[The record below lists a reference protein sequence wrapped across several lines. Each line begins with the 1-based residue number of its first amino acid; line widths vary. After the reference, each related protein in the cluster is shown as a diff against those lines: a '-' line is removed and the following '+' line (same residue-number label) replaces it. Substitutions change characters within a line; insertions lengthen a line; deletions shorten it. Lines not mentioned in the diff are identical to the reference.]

1 MNSVR
6 ERPRLV
12 AARLLGLAALVGI
25 GVALGA
31 VADDDRTEVPA
42 QVKAKLNRAEAVN
55 ARQANR
61 LERIAAELDLVRAD
75 LNQATERARL
85 LARTNSRLRS
95 DLRRANRIQ
104 QPRSSR
110 SR

>member
-1 MNSVR
+1 MGT
-6 ERPRLV
+6 RPR
-12 AARLLGLAALVGI
+12 
-25 GVALGA
+25 
-31 VADDDRTEVPA
+31 
-42 QVKAKLNRAEAVN
+42 
-55 ARQANR
+55 
-61 LERIAAELDLVRAD
+61 AAEETVAPEPILRRLSEQELSMVEASSELRARAD

-95 DLRRANRIQ
+95 DLRRANRTN

>member
-12 AARLLGLAALVGI
+12 AVRLLGLAVLVGI
-25 GVALGA
+25 GVAIGA
-31 VADDDRTEVPA
+31 VADDDSTEVPA
-42 QVKAKLNRAEAVN
+42 QLQAKLNRAEAVN

-61 LERIAAELDLVRAD
+61 LERSAAELDRVRAD
-75 LNQATERARL
+75 LNQATERSRL
-85 LARTNSRLRS
+85 RARTNSRLRS
-95 DLRRANRIQ
+95 DLRRANRTKQ
-104 QPRSSR
+104 RRGLR